1 MTTPKDFESLD
12 YSGLV
17 DLLGKLTKQYTSELV
32 DEPGTIDDE
41 KIYFINLL
49 IKEIEIRE
57 NLILDQSD
65 GTSLSF

>member
-1 MTTPKDFESLD
+1 MISSNDFESLD

-32 DEPGTIDDE
+32 DEPGAIDDE

-57 NLILDQSD
+57 KLILDQSSN
-65 GTSLSF
+65 TSISF

>member
-17 DLLGKLTKQYTSELV
+17 DLLGKLTKQYTSELAY
-32 DEPGTIDDE
+32 DLGAIDDE

-57 NLILDQSD
+57 KLILDQGN